1 MIDLLS
7 QYWGWLAAYWGW
19 LAAIFA
25 VGLLGGLMANDGG
38 AARRRIFVAW
48 AVVAAVVGALFAL
61 AGALGAGWVV
71 TGLAS
76 LIAFVLGALIG
87 GKGRVRGFWWGPFLV
102 SALIWL
108 CSQYLVGVNAAKL
121 EASHPATIS
130 LADKKAAAISAAK
143 ALPDSGPL
151 SAGQCQ
157 TALAGLI
164 AGENIKFETGS
175 AKVSDASA
183 KLIGA
188 IGAILVR
195 CPSTVAIEVAGFTD
209 TVGDTATNKPLSLHR
224 AEAVVDLLKSGGAPA
239 DRLSAVGY
247 GEEKPLAPN
256 DTEEGRAE
264 NRRIEF
270 TVK

>member
-1 MIDLLS
+1 MINLLS
-7 QYWGWLAAYWGW
+7 QYWGWLAV
-19 LAAIFA
+19 IF
-25 VGLLGGLMANDGG
+25 VIGLLSGLMAHDEGG
-38 AARRRIFVAW
+38 ASRRWIFVAW
-48 AVVAAVVGALFAL
+48 AVVAAAAGAFFAL
-61 AGALGAGWVV
+61 VGALGAGWIV

-76 LIAFVLGALIG
+76 LVAFVLGALIG
-87 GKGRVRGFWWGPFLV
+87 GRGRVGGFWWGPFIV

-108 CSQYLVGVNAAKL
+108 ASQYLFGVNAAKL
-121 EASHPATIS
+121 DASQPATIS

-143 ALPDSGPL
+143 ALPDTGPL

-175 AKVSDASA
+175 AKVSTESG
-183 KLIGA
+183 KLISA
-188 IGAILVR
+188 IGGILVR
-195 CPSTVAIEVAGFTD
+195 CPSTVAVEVAGFTD
-209 TVGDTATNKPLSLHR
+209 TVGDSATNKPLSQHR

-239 DRLSAVGY
+239 DRLTAVGY
-247 GEEKPLAPN
+247 GDEKPLAPN

>member
-1 MIDLLS
+1 MINLLS
-7 QYWGWLAAYWGW
+7 QYWGW

-25 VGLLGGLMANDGG
+25 VGLLSGVMAHDGG
-38 AARRRIFVAW
+38 ASRRWILGAW
-48 AVVAAVVGALFAL
+48 AAVAAAVGAFFAL
-61 AGALGAGWVV
+61 AGLLGSGWVV
-71 TGLAS
+71 TGVAA
-76 LIAFVLGALIG
+76 LIAFVLGALLG
-87 GKGRVRGFWWGPFLV
+87 GKGNVRGVVWGPFLV
-102 SALIWL
+102 SALVWL
-108 CSQYLVGVNAAKL
+108 CSQYLFGVNAAKL
-121 EASHPATIS
+121 AASQPATIS

-175 AKVSDASA
+175 TTVSAASGA
-183 KLIGA
+183 LIRA
-188 IGAILVR
+188 IGAVLVR

-209 TVGDTATNKPLSLHR
+209 TVGDTATNKPLSQHR
-224 AEAVVDLLKSGGAPA
+224 AEAVVGLLKAGGAPA
-239 DRLSAVGY
+239 DRLAAVGY

>member
-1 MIDLLS
+1 MINLLS
-7 QYWGWLAAYWGW
+7 QYWGWLAV
-19 LAAIFA
+19 IFA
-25 VGLLGGLMANDGG
+25 IGLLSGLMAHDGN
-38 AARRRIFVAW
+38 ASRRWVFVAW
-48 AVVAAVVGALFAL
+48 AVVAAAAGAFFAL
-61 AGALGAGWVV
+61 AGALGAGWIV
-71 TGLAS
+71 TGLAA
-76 LIAFVLGALIG
+76 LVAFVLGALIG
-87 GKGRVRGFWWGPFLV
+87 GRGRLGGFWWGPFIV
-102 SALIWL
+102 AALIWL
-108 CSQYLVGVNAAKL
+108 CSQYLFGVNAAKL
-121 EASHPATIS
+121 EASQPATIS
-130 LADKKAAAISAAK
+130 LSDKKAAAISAAK

-175 AKVSDASA
+175 AKVSNESG
-183 KLIGA
+183 KLISA

-195 CPSTVAIEVAGFTD
+195 CPSTVAVEVAGFTD
-209 TVGDTATNKPLSLHR
+209 TVGDTATNKPLSQHR

-239 DRLSAVGY
+239 DRLTAVGY
-247 GEEKPLAPN
+247 GDEKPLAPN